1 SVREEDFMVES
12 LNKKAELIAKG
23 TYFTTFSAYGQI
35 MIGDEGFEFY
45 EDRNVQNF
53 VQIPWDEID
62 LVVASLLFGGKWIPR
77 FKIQTK
83 RNGSFIFAA
92 CEHKRVLKAMTNHI
106 DQNHDV
112 RALTYT
118 QNLTRKLNTL

>member
-1 SVREEDFMVES
+1 MVES

-92 CEHKRVLKAMTNHI
+92 REPKRVLKAMTNHI
-106 DQNHDV
+106 DPNHVV
-112 RALTYT
+112 RALTFT
-118 QNLTRKLNTL
+118 QNLTRNLKTLWHRRQSK